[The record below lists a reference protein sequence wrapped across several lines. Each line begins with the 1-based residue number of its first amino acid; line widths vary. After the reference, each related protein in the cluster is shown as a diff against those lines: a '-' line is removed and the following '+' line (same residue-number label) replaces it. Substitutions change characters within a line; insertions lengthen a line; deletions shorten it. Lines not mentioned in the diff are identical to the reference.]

1 MVIDLRWKL
10 LPDDMCGW
18 QLWSEISTGTV
29 ERTYLYF
36 KWISEHL
43 QSFLI
48 NFLESTVC
56 LNSFNP
62 ACLFEKYIFFL
73 RNSGLFFPHPNVGFA
88 NIHCWTES
96 WVRYSIK
103 RESARLEYS
112 FWKNRTTFSDV
123 PLERAKKPCSINTFQ
138 PDFPEDFCKWWL

>member
-1 MVIDLRWKL
+1 MVIDLRWKI

-48 NFLESTVC
+48 HF
-56 LNSFNP
+56 
-62 ACLFEKYIFFL
+62 FEAKFASIHLTLLVSLKYFFFL
-73 RNSGLFFPHPNVGFA
+73 RNNGLFFPHPNVGFA
-88 NIHCWTES
+88 DIHCWTES

-112 FWKNRTTFSDV
+112 FWKNMTTFSDV
-123 PLERAKKPCSINTFQ
+123 PLERIKKPCSINTFL
-138 PDFPEDFCKWWL
+138 PDFPEDFEKCFR